1 MGDDAGSVG
10 SSGIANDG
18 VTEPARP
25 DAEGCADDLRVV
37 ADVERAATLP
47 GIVVLLLSVDYSEAK
62 SIADCGTDQRSG
74 GLGGKQT
81 AQNGWLIADKG
92 SRRT

>member
-74 GLGGKQT
+74 GLGSKQT
-81 AQNGWLIADKG
+81 AQNGKH
-92 SRRT
+92 